1 MSRDTGGTILFKRG
15 GQLECYHFMSASDAT
30 AVEMLNILKDNNENS
45 TTFTHFLWIIDLIF

>member
-1 MSRDTGGTILFKRG
+1 MPTGV
-15 GQLECYHFMSASDAT
+15 YHFMSASDAT